1 MPPATRVTT
10 AASGGSAGI
19 PLLVTPTPAGG
30 HGASATANP
39 PASDG
44 SGSTQSVVNLLNVD
58 PSTGRGSAAGATSSR
73 ATAPSTSGP
82 STAQPATASASPVAA
97 SKAATPPSG
106 SAAVAAPVVAAPVP
120 IAPAD
125 GAPVTDPFTV
135 SWSTVTGDPSGIV
148 GYNWQISDTPTFT
161 HIVLQHSVNSPATQ
175 DLVSGLPNG
184 TYYWRVQAAD
194 GAFNQGAWSATRSV
208 TVIGVTAAVPG
219 TPVLAPPQA
228 YTTFHP
234 LETGTTSWTPAAG
247 AATYV
252 FETSVNDPTF
262 SWSNIFKD
270 DNLDKTTFTF
280 DLGFEA
286 TLYSRV
292 YAVGA
297 NGIRGLPSNVIS
309 YTYSFN
315 NPIGPAPTLT
325 SPIGG
330 QTVTLPVTLTW

>member
-1 MPPATRVTT
+1 M
-10 AASGGSAGI
+10 
-19 PLLVTPTPAGG
+19 
-30 HGASATANP
+30 
-39 PASDG
+39 
-44 SGSTQSVVNLLNVD
+44 VNVVD
-58 PSTGRGSAAGATSSR
+58 PSTGRIGTAGATSSR
-73 ATAPSTSGP
+73 ATAPSPTSPSQAGAAASGP
-82 STAQPATASASPVAA
+82 LTAHPGTASASRAA
-97 SKAATPPSG
+97 SSKAATPPTA
-106 SAAVAAPVVAAPVP
+106 SAALAAPVVPAPIPVV
-120 IAPAD
+120 PAD
-125 GAPVTDPFTV
+125 GAPVTDPFTI

-208 TVIGVTAAVPG
+208 TVTGVTAAVPG
-219 TPVLAPPQA
+219 TPVLSPPQA

-292 YAVGA
+292 YAVSA
-297 NGIRGLPSNVIS
+297 DGIRGLPSNVIS

-315 NPIGPAPTLT
+315 NPIGPAPDTHVPHRRADRDAAGHAHLAARAQ
-325 SPIGG
+325 PADLRLHDPDRRRPAV
-330 QTVTLPVTLTW
+330 QDH